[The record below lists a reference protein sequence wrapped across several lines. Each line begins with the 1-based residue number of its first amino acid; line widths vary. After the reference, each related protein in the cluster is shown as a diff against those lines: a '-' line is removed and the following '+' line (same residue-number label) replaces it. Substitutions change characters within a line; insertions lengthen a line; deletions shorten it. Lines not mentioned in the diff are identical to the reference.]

1 MADGTCTKARKQLEK
16 RLGDFL
22 GFQDDSLSEVL
33 DHLQSIEN
41 EGDLL
46 DYLEQLLGSR
56 DEDVRIFVKDIGR
69 YRQGLPL
76 LVGISEEGIGE
87 DKKPPANNYQT
98 VKQETTANNKAP
110 AAKAAAT
117 SSTAPKATTANARP
131 VKPSKTPVNAESKN
145 DISEP
150 CTRPMAAQSECN
162 EESKPQPKIKYGLPP
177 KGKAKRNC
185 GCFGTFHKP
194 LANCLYCGR
203 ISCVDEG
210 YDFCPF
216 CGYLV
221 EELKPPEG
229 EKATKAWQ
237 HKERLLRYDRDS
249 AQRNIVLDDQADYYS
264 NQTSSW
270 LTEDEQIDA
279 ENQDAEER
287 SNLHQRKK
295 QTLNIAF

>member
-1 MADGTCTKARKQLEK
+1 MADSTKARKRLEK

-69 YRQGLPL
+69 CKQGLPL
-76 LVGISEEGIGE
+76 LVKSEEGTGE
-87 DKKPPANNYQT
+87 DKNPPANNYQAA
-98 VKQETTANNKAP
+98 KKEAGSNNNAP
-110 AAKAAAT
+110 TAKAAAAT
-117 SSTAPKATTANARP
+117 STVHKATTTNARP
-131 VKPSKTPVNAESKN
+131 VKPSEAPLKAEPQTN
-145 DISEP
+145 ISEP
-150 CTRPMAAQSECN
+150 SKPAAAQSESE
-162 EESKPQPKIKYGLPP
+162 EESKPPPKVKYGLPP

-194 LANCLYCGR
+194 LTNCLYCGR
-203 ISCVDEG
+203 ISCADEG

-229 EKATKAWQ
+229 EEATKAWQ
-237 HKERLLRYDRDS
+237 HKERLLRYDHDS
-249 AQRNIVLDDQADYYS
+249 AQRTLVLDDQADYYS

-270 LTEDEQIDA
+270 LTEDEQVDA
-279 ENQDAEER
+279 EILDAEER

-295 QTLNIAF
+295 QTMNIAF